1 MLGTI
6 PWNLLADDKKVHPV
20 NKSEKFHPSR
30 LASEIPFRFD
40 EPSHLLVLKSMDPI
54 RSVVHP
60 LLEYWIDSIFGNS
73 RRRRIRKG
81 IG

>member
-54 RSVVHP
+54 RSVASSFARV
-60 LLEYWIDSIFGNS
+60 LD
-73 RRRRIRKG
+73 
-81 IG
+81 